1 MHPKAAQSAALQNA
15 GAFHSKFSDPWKF
28 VKSVSQPEDGGATV
42 STSFVVFVNFVVD
55 LPRLAKCY
63 FSLRSSRIVWASAWP
78 TRVKVIVLP
87 R

>member
-1 MHPKAAQSAALQNA
+1 MHPKEARSASLQNA
-15 GAFHSKFSDPWKF
+15 GAFHSKFSEPWKF

-42 STSFVVFVNFVVD
+42 STSFVNFVVY

-78 TRVKVIVLP
+78 IRVKVIVLP